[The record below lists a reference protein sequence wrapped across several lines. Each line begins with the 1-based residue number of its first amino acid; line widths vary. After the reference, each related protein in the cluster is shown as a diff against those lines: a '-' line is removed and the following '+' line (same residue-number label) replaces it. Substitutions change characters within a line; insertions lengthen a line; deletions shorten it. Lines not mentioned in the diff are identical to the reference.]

1 MFADVGSRKV
11 GPCCKLIVV
20 DSINEG
26 AGDRAEGGRMKER
39 KMVSKAGVRL
49 LVRKNIELWCSC
61 GTNWHCPQSVGLSGA
76 LKDVLGGLG
85 YLNFVTVKRNLTA
98 GITKGGNG
106 EERVGCEFW
115 EDVCLLGLFWEQWAE
130 REHGCMCRLDGRA
143 IGEEQ

>member
-39 KMVSKAGVRL
+39 KMVSKVGVRL
-49 LVRKNIELWCSC
+49 LVRKNIELWGSC

-106 EERVGCEFW
+106 EERV
-115 EDVCLLGLFWEQWAE
+115 
-130 REHGCMCRLDGRA
+130 
-143 IGEEQ
+143 